1 MPITSVGQ
9 LATLLGDEFIILFG
23 SAVSGANLPWVPMV
37 PTFRRTLLELASEVL
52 QFGTYSQR
60 LLAEYALS
68 LTPQGK
74 QNYQQILETTKFETF
89 LLRLTRI
96 VEKPRVDDL
105 LVRLYSCTENQY
117 GPNHLAIAHLLRK
130 RTCLAA
136 FTTNFDN
143 ALELC
148 YPDLTV
154 LDRET
159 KPLRI
164 PTVDE
169 PPWLLKLHGDA
180 KSRTCIAT
188 SLELSQAKLQN
199 RYSYLRNLLNE
210 RNVLVLGYGGNGDVD
225 IAPQLWN
232 LNAKLFWCIRSE
244 DETNQ
249 DPRYLNR
256 IDVVCDLSQ
265 PSTTEAAG
273 SNPNLLLQLAN
284 QFGWMPQAQGQEHP
298 WRSRLKQWLQTLSLD
313 EISEF
318 VLSLHSWNTNWPSVH
333 VSYVRW
339 LENKSPESEYHLTAS
354 ELQISAYNSAEAG
367 LRTALT
373 EMSSSDVQHSRV
385 NQQLGFV
392 LWRKGRFQAAL
403 KTYTSA
409 IEPSIDV
416 APSQMTNLTEVT
428 QQAARQYLETVD
440 EMMSYSPRKADRR
453 LIFKTWQ
460 VAQVARYLSQVEKLL
475 IEDEYLA
482 RIALLRI
489 DYWIGV
495 QVRPEL
501 VRELLDEAMAME
513 EWESAALTV
522 QLLLLLTKGDAE
534 SELSSINSKL
544 YSRNDTKLP
553 RKNNAYQ
560 AYASRGESPIVLKAL
575 NGRMLMPFGIP
586 VREATYLRRRY
597 LWRGDYERALR
608 A

>member
-9 LATLLGDEFIILFG
+9 LATLLGDEFVILFG

-37 PTFRRTLLELASEVL
+37 PTFRRTLLELAAEVL
-52 QFGTYSQR
+52 QIGTYSRR

-68 LTPQGK
+68 LTPQGR
-74 QNYQQILETTKFETF
+74 QNYEQILETTKFETF

-96 VEKPRVDDL
+96 VGKRRVDDL
-105 LVRLYSCTENQY
+105 LVKLYSCRENQY
-117 GPNHLAIAHLLRK
+117 GPNHLAIAYLLRK
-130 RTCLAA
+130 RICLAA

-143 ALELC
+143 ALELS
-148 YPDLTV
+148 YPDLRV
-154 LDRET
+154 LDRGT
-159 KPLRI
+159 KPLGI

-169 PPWLLKLHGDA
+169 PPWLHKLHGDA
-180 KSRTCIAT
+180 NSLSCIAT
-188 SLELSQAKLQN
+188 SMELSQAKLQN
-199 RYSYLRNLLNE
+199 RYAYLRNLLDG

-232 LNAKLFWCIRSE
+232 LNANLFWCIRSE

-249 DPRYLNR
+249 DHRYLNR

-265 PSTTEAAG
+265 ALTSEVSSSG
-273 SNPNLLLQLAN
+273 PNLLLQLAN
-284 QFGWMPQAQGQEHP
+284 QFGWMPQLDGEEHP
-298 WRSRLKQWLQTLSLD
+298 WRSHLKQWLQALSVD

-318 VLSLHSWNTNWPSVH
+318 ILSLHSWNTNWPSVH
-333 VSYVRW
+333 VSYVRC
-339 LENKSPESEYHLTAS
+339 LENKSPENDYHLTAS

-367 LRTALT
+367 LRRVLK
-373 EMSSSDVQHSRV
+373 ELSSSDVQYSRV
-385 NQQLGFV
+385 HQQLGFV
-392 LWRKGRFQAAL
+392 LWRKGRFEAAL
-403 KTYTSA
+403 RTYASA
-409 IEPSIDV
+409 IEPSINV
-416 APSQMTNLTEVT
+416 VPGQMTNLTEVT

-440 EMMSYSPRKADRR
+440 EMMSYSPHQADRR
-453 LIFKTWQ
+453 LIYETWQ

-495 QVRPEL
+495 QVKPEF
-501 VRELLDEAMAME
+501 VRELLDETMAME

-522 QLLLLLTKGDAE
+522 QLLLLLTKGDAK
-534 SELSSINSKL
+534 SELSLINNKL
-544 YSRNDTKLP
+544 YSRKDTKLP
-553 RKNNAYQ
+553 RKNNAYE

-575 NGRMLMPFGIP
+575 NGRMLMSFGIP
-586 VREATYLRRRY
+586 VREATYQRRRY
-597 LWRGDYERALR
+597 LWRRDYERSLR